1 MKARIILDT
10 KTVLADGRVI
20 QRKVWKLPKT
30 TLDRPHGIKF
40 RLYCGAKGKTIVRYD
55 NESGKGS
62 HRHIGEQE
70 LETGYEF
77 VSLVQLL
84 TDFAADI
91 VQLSGE
97 IE

>member
-1 MKARIILDT
+1 MNARLILDT
-10 KTVLADGRVI
+10 KTILTDGRII
-20 QRKVWKLPKT
+20 QRKVWKLPRP

-40 RLYCGAKGKTIVRYD
+40 RLYCGAEGKTIVRYD

-70 LETGYEF
+70 LETGYDF

-84 TDFAADI
+84 TDFVADI

>member
-1 MKARIILDT
+1 MNARLILDT
-10 KTVLADGRVI
+10 KTILTDGRII
-20 QRKVWKLPKT
+20 QRKVWKLPRP

-70 LETGYEF
+70 LETGYDF